1 MCIDVAFMTL
11 LLRKGGEA
19 YKAAIGGVEGWGV
32 GILGI

>member
-19 YKAAIGGVEGWGV
+19 YKAAIGGVGV
-32 GILGI
+32 GVWGILGI